1 MALRTVPRAYH
12 ESGLTD
18 SFPEL
23 RKCLA
28 PEYRHL
34 PTEYLEQII
43 EQSFGEGVSPED
55 VESFFSDIGKFASHA
70 AKGVGKALP
79 AVLPVAGTVVG
90 TAFGG
95 PLGGA
100 LGGALGSVAGSAV
113 GSAVQGK
120 KVLPSIKKAAR
131 PALATAAQTAGGA
144 IKGMIP
150 GAAGGAAAQLLNTLA
165 QPKVLQGLQSL
176 ALGQLGNQSIPVA
189 GTQVPVGAIANL
201 IGSLANQAVAEQQT
215 FYAYEA
221 EAIPTYLLNSEGYPI
236 VDPAVPEQR
245 AAALLNLLQQ
255 ESYQQQLQTSQRPR
269 RQSLPKAQL
278 QEDLDEYYDYLEL
291 ASLEDFED

>member
-1 MALRTVPRAYH
+1 MALRTVPQAYY
-12 ESGLTD
+12 ESELTE

-34 PTEYLEQII
+34 PTEYIEQII

-55 VESFFSDIGKFASHA
+55 VESFFSDLGSFASKA
-70 AKGVGKALP
+70 AKTVGKALP

-120 KVLPSIKKAAR
+120 KVLPALKKSIR
-131 PALATAAQTAGGA
+131 PALGGVAQAAGGA
-144 IKGMIP
+144 IQRAIP
-150 GAAGGAAAQLLNTLA
+150 GAAGGAASQLLNILA
-165 QPKVLQGLQSL
+165 QPKVMQGLQSM
-176 ALGQLGNQSIPVA
+176 AVGQLGNQAIPIA

-201 IGSLANQAVAEQQT
+201 IGSLANQAAAEQQA
-215 FYAYEA
+215 FYYET
-221 EAIPTYLLNSEGYPI
+221 EAIPAYLLNSEGYPI

-255 ESYQQQLQTSQRPR
+255 ENYQQAALSV
-269 RQSLPKAQL
+269 RQPKRSLSRHRL
-278 QEDLDEYYDYLEL
+278 QENYDEYYDYLEL